1 MTPAKTII
9 VALSGVGIAF
19 GVISTRSV
27 LIAKSTTSVQTLD
40 VDAPVSA
47 SDKSNPV
54 FDPKSTLSVA
64 MPLEDAIRDGLV
76 EAAFTGNGR
85 DRMAVALNNK
95 SSNALQLTLDA
106 GRLLRAGRNAVIIT
120 RKTTLTAPPK
130 AKTTEYFFTA
140 ALSSANLVGPAGY
153 ELTPEVQDRLA
164 PFLAH
169 LAKNLEITPGAV
181 QTAILAL
188 SENLPLRA
196 FARFAIP
203 GQDIPLRSDTSA
215 FKVDTADIV
224 SALITLRE
232 FGIRDDALA
241 LTVDPQLRVEA
252 MIDPLA
258 HANAVKYFGIADEWA
273 YWKKELLSG
282 DASTRHYAL
291 FGIARFYPDIALKM
305 LPQWARETRTDPVYR
320 VSAVQAL
327 AETQRIEALSTLRQ
341 LSRDLG
347 NQTEIGKT
355 AHIAADFLETRITQ
369 QIVSKIPFRT
379 GIENLKP
386 LPANAAPIPPVLAII
401 H

>member
-1 MTPAKTII
+1 MTPAKTIL

-27 LIAKSTTSVQTLD
+27 LTAKPGASPKALD
-40 VDAPVSA
+40 ISKPLSA
-47 SDKSNPV
+47 TQEGAPV
-54 FDPKSTLSVA
+54 FDPKTTLSVA
-64 MPLEDAIRDGLV
+64 MPLEDALRDGLI
-76 EAAFTGNGR
+76 EASFTGNGR
-85 DRMAVALNNK
+85 DRMAAVLNNT
-95 SSNALQLTLDA
+95 SQNALKLTLDA
-106 GRLLRAGRNAVIIT
+106 GRVLRAGRNAVVIT
-120 RKTTLTAPPK
+120 RKTTLTAAPK
-130 AKTTEYFFTA
+130 GKTTEYFFTA
-140 ALSSANLVGPAGY
+140 ALSSANLIGPAGY
-153 ELTPEVQDRLA
+153 ELTPEFEVRLA
-164 PFLAH
+164 PFLNH
-169 LAKNLEITPGAV
+169 LAKHQEITPGAV

-215 FKVDTADIV
+215 FKVDAADIV
-224 SALITLRE
+224 SALMTLRE
-232 FGIRDDALA
+232 FGVRDETLA

-258 HANAVKYFGIADEWA
+258 HASAVKYFGITDEWA

-291 FGIARFYPDIALKM
+291 FGIARFYPEIALKM

-320 VSAVQAL
+320 ISAVQAL

-355 AHIAADFLETRITQ
+355 AHIAADFLETRITT
-369 QIVSKIPFRT
+369 QIITRIPFRT

-386 LPANAAPIPPVLAII
+386 LPPNAAPIPPVLAII